1 MPRTQSPVRAPL
13 AHRAL
18 VAFVAGAAA
27 LVSAGVASAAPGDD
41 FAPELKLAMQRDL
54 GIFPHQIAQ
63 YLSTERTAQTQGAT
77 AKRQLGARYAGSW
90 IERQADGTFKYV
102 VASSGPAAAVPGAE
116 VRRVRHSLAA
126 LDHAKARLDDVQKR
140 ALDWRMLRGVQS
152 WHVDPVTN
160 AVVVNIE
167 PGAQQNAID
176 FVAVSGA
183 DAEAVRF
190 QTVPGEVQPLA
201 NIVGGYEYII
211 NNSGYC
217 SVGFSVTKGTQK
229 GFVTAGHCGGV
240 GASVNV
246 EGQYVGTFQASRFP
260 TNDRAWVSVG
270 SSHRLYGLVYNYS
283 SRTYPRVYGSTE
295 AAIGA
300 SLCRSGRTTGWK
312 CGSITAKNVTVNY
325 SVGAVY
331 GLTQTNVCTGRGDS
345 GGAWITGSGQA
356 QGVTSGGNLPA
367 GSNDNC
373 SLSSSQRQT
382 YFERLNPILSQYGL
396 TLVRG

>member
-1 MPRTQSPVRAPL
+1 MSVSQSLAFAPL
-13 AHRAL
+13 KRAAL
-18 VAFVAGAAA
+18 ASIVTTAVAFASIGAAA
-27 LVSAGVASAAPGDD
+27 AAPGDD
-41 FAPELKLAMQRDL
+41 FDPQLKFAMQRDL

-63 YLSTERTAQTQGAT
+63 YLQTERTAQAQEAQ
-77 AKRQLGARYAGSW
+77 AARQLGHRFAGSW
-90 IERQADGTFKYV
+90 IERKADGSFQFV
-102 VASSGPAAAVPGAE
+102 VATTGAGAAVPGAE
-116 VRRVRHSLAA
+116 MRRVRHSLAA
-126 LDHAKARLDDVQKR
+126 LEAAKSRLDSVQKR
-140 ALDWRMLRGVQS
+140 ALDWKMLRGVQS

-160 AVVVNIE
+160 SVVVNIE
-167 PGAQQNAID
+167 PDATADAVD

-183 DAEAVRF
+183 DPSTVRF
-190 QTVPGEVQPLA
+190 NTVPGKVQPLA
-201 NIVGGYEYII
+201 NIVGGYEYIV
-211 NNSGYC
+211 NNSSYC
-217 SVGFSVTKGTQK
+217 SVGFSVTRGTQK
-229 GFVTAGHCGGV
+229 GFVTAGHCGNV

-246 EGQYVGTFQASRFP
+246 EGQYVGSFQASRFP

-270 SSHRLYGLVYNYS
+270 STHRLYGLVYNYS
-283 SRTYPRVYGSTE
+283 SRTYPRVAGSTE
-295 AAIGA
+295 AGIGA

-345 GGAWITGSGQA
+345 GGSWITGSGQA

-382 YFERLNPILSQYGL
+382 YFERLNPILSAYGL